1 MNQLIQGRVYC
12 LLDTSFILTCI
23 RNKID
28 FFEEL
33 KLEGTEIIIPE
44 KVIKEIE
51 EIKNSKKS
59 EAKPEADLALKFIK
73 AKKPKIIQLKGKTTD
88 NAIINYAK
96 QNPGVIIATLDREI
110 KKKTKNHKL
119 LIRSKKKLEII

>member
-51 EIKNSKKS
+51 KIKNSKKS